1 VTELAVTPG
10 LDAARLR
17 ADFPIFAR
25 DIGGKPLAYLDS
37 AASSQKPSAVL
48 DAERRFVEHSYANVN
63 RGVYTLAAEA
73 TEAYEA
79 ARDTVRA
86 YVNAPSRREIVFTR
100 SVTEALNLV
109 AYAWGLDQ
117 LGPGDVAVVTELE
130 HHSNLVPWQQ
140 MCVRTGARLAAIPID
155 GAGELDLSAL
165 DGIARSGRVRVVA
178 CNLVSNTLGTVNPVE
193 AIVAWAHEQGAIVV
207 VDAAQAAPHR
217 RLDVQALGC
226 DFLAFTGHKMLAP
239 TGIGALWARAEL
251 LERMPP
257 FLYGGEMI
265 RSVTLER
272 STWNELPHKFEA
284 GTPPF
289 VQAVALAA
297 AIEYLSAVGLE
308 AIERHERDLTAFT
321 LERLG
326 ELDFVRVL
334 GPPLERRGGIVSFE
348 VDGVH
353 PHDVAQI
360 LDAEGVAV
368 RGGHHCTQP
377 LMHALG
383 ITATT
388 RASFYLYSLPWEVD
402 RLVTGLQ
409 RVRATFA

>member
-48 DAERRFVEHSYANVN
+48 DAERRFVERSYANVH

-402 RLVTGLQ
+402 RLVTGLH